1 MRGRHLQ
8 ALVGLVVIGAA
19 LRFGTLDA
27 RSLWLDEA
35 LTADLLDRDLGGL
48 LSGLTDGH
56 TSSAPL
62 YYLLAWPWTKLF
74 GTGEIG
80 LRSLPALLG
89 TVTIPVAYAV
99 GHELVSRRVGLIGA
113 ALATVSPLLVWQ
125 SQEARQYALLV
136 LLGGLSFLFFVRS
149 LRTGRRQEL
158 AAWAAAS
165 ALAVATHYLAFFLVA
180 AEAAWLLWTS
190 RRRPVA
196 VAVGSVAAAIAVLAP
211 LIVVQRNGPGSFVA
225 ELDLGSRI
233 VQVPAQFLVGYQ
245 PPLQIAAS
253 VATAMLA
260 LVAVGLLVR
269 RGNESERRAAAIAAA
284 IGAAALVAP
293 AMLALV
299 GVDYLLTRYL
309 TGAWIVVAA
318 VAAVGFGV
326 RAGGRAGPL
335 GATVLCALF
344 VAVDLGSA
352 WEPKFDRDD
361 WRGAAAALGPPD
373 AHRAVVLTPGG
384 GASALRYYLPRAD
397 EAPAGRHALHEIDLV
412 GLAPAHREI
421 GRKPR
426 PPRPASVPSPAP
438 GFRLADRLEAE
449 HFTIIR
455 FRAASPRSVSLPDLA
470 DASLGPTA
478 SVLLERP

>member
-1 MRGRHLQ
+1 MAG
-8 ALVGLVVIGAA
+8 AL
-19 LRFGTLDA
+19 LRFATLDA

-48 LSGLTDGH
+48 LSGLTEER

-80 LRSLPALLG
+80 LRSLPALVG

-99 GHELVSRRVGLIGA
+99 GRELVSRRTGLVAA
-113 ALATVSPLLVWQ
+113 ALAAVSPLLVWQ
-125 SQEARQYALLV
+125 SQDARQYALLV

-149 LRTGRRQEL
+149 LRTGRGQVL

-165 ALAVATHYLAFFLVA
+165 ALAVATHYLAIFLVA
-180 AEAAWLLWTS
+180 AEAAWLLRMS

-196 VAVGSVAAAIAVLAP
+196 VAVGCVAAAVALLAP
-211 LIVVQRNGPGSFVA
+211 LIAVQRNLEQGSFVA

-245 PPLQIAAS
+245 PPLQIAS
-253 VATAMLA
+253 SIVAAVLA
-260 LVAVGLLVR
+260 LMAVGLLVR
-269 RGNESERRAAAIAAA
+269 HGDESERRVAAIAAA
-284 IGAAALVAP
+284 IGAAGLVGPAL
-293 AMLALV
+293 LALV

-309 TGAWIVVAA
+309 TGAWIAAAA
-318 VAAVGFGV
+318 VAAVGFGA
-326 RAGGRAGPL
+326 RAAGRAGPL

-373 AHRAVVLTPGG
+373 PHRALVLTPRV
-384 GASALRYYLPRAD
+384 GADALRYYRPRAE
-397 EAPAGRHALHEIDLV
+397 EAPAGQRALHEIALV
-412 GLAPAHREI
+412 GLAPPFRKT
-421 GRKPR
+421 GRKPH
-426 PPRPASVPSPAP
+426 PPRPVSIPAPAP
-438 GFRLADRLEAE
+438 GFRLADRREGE

-470 DASLGPTA
+470 DASLGSTT